1 MQTQWISR
9 SDGLPQDGQPV
20 EFVLDDRE
28 VALGGTY
35 NERTFQS
42 RWSGYQIDR
51 VRAWRSRDSDGLI
64 DQDQTDTN
72 HSKW

>member
-1 MQTQWISR
+1 MQSQWITR
-9 SDGLPQDGQPV
+9 SDGLPQEGQPV

-64 DQDQTDTN
+64 GHGEGDTDP
-72 HSKW
+72 SWR